1 MLHYLCC
8 FSFYF
13 QYLGYCGKGVNFVLF
28 FSRLGACSRFSLKYI
43 FFVCWCICRSFTV
56 ASVNFPGQQHTW
68 RVNPLLQK
76 GSEVAMDSLLNTLA
90 WSAAVINLTAS
101 ERFTGDVF
109 SVRKS
114 IRSLRMGF
122 HRFLGSL
129 HFEISS
135 RSLLIVFWI
144 SYWISCRFDIRYAKF
159 AATRLRITPA
169 RRAKPLFSGRI
180 VMRGT

>member
-1 MLHYLCC
+1 MLL
-8 FSFYF
+8 
-13 QYLGYCGKGVNFVLF
+13 
-28 FSRLGACSRFSLKYI
+28 
-43 FFVCWCICRSFTV
+43 CRSFTV

-76 GSEVAMDSLLNTLA
+76 GSEVAMDSLLKTLA
-90 WSAAVINLTAS
+90 WAAAIINLTAS

-129 HFEISS
+129 HSKFLH
-135 RSLLIVFWI
+135 LLIYYSVIHF
-144 SYWISCRFDIRYAKF
+144 CRLDIWNAKF
-159 AATRLRITPA
+159 AAKRLRITSA
-169 RRAKPLFSGRI
+169 RRKKPLFSGRI
-180 VMRGT
+180 VMRGI